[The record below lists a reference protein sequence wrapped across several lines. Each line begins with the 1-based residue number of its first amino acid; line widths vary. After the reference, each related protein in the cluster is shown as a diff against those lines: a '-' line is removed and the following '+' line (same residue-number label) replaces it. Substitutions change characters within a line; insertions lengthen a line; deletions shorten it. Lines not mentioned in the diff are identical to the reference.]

1 MKVSLGLLEVKGL
14 ALAINTADAM
24 AKSAAIRI
32 ADVESSKGSGWTLIK
47 ITGDVAAVQA
57 AISTGAALAE
67 KCGGLVSKKVLS
79 RPDVKL
85 LAMTLPTP
93 AKPKAAPAANKVKA
107 SRVTKAASPTAAII
121 DQPEPTVEP
130 TAVVTELPE
139 QHAEPVTASTELPEQ
154 TTEPVTASTEPL
166 EPTAEPAATN
176 TEQPE
181 QAPELAAT
189 ELDTEQNQQ
198 AESAQVASCNLCH
211 DIACPRKK
219 GEPRRDCINGGKVK

>member
-67 KCGGLVSKKVLS
+67 KCAGLVSKKVLS

-85 LAMTLPTP
+85 LAMTIPTP

-107 SRVTKAASPTAAII
+107 SRVTKAASPAAAII

-139 QHAEPVTASTELPEQ
+139 QHAEPVTASTEP
-154 TTEPVTASTEPL
+154 P

-189 ELDTEQNQQ
+189 EFDAEQNQQ
-198 AESAQVASCNLCH
+198 TESAQIASCNLCH